1 MGKSNTNKG
10 TIPNLLSFLQKIS
23 FALNIIVILCFEKTI
38 YAQNVL

>member
-23 FALNIIVILCFEKTI
+23 FTLNIIVILYFEKTI
-38 YAQNVL
+38 YAQNAL